1 MKENKVQQISHK
13 LINIVVF
20 VAIVEYAYL
29 FSISINNGNKLFTSV
44 IFKICILSLFVSNYY
59 IRGRGIHAVR

>member
-13 LINIVVF
+13 LNNIVVF

-29 FSISINNGNKLFTSV
+29 FLHF
-44 IFKICILSLFVSNYY
+44 Y
-59 IRGRGIHAVR
+59 

>member
-13 LINIVVF
+13 LNIVVF

-29 FSISINNGNKLFTSV
+29 FFH
-44 IFKICILSLFVSNYY
+44 FY
-59 IRGRGIHAVR
+59 

>member
-20 VAIVEYAYL
+20 VAIVEYGDAANL
-29 FSISINNGNKLFTSV
+29 LI
-44 IFKICILSLFVSNYY
+44 
-59 IRGRGIHAVR
+59 

>member
-1 MKENKVQQISHK
+1 

-29 FSISINNGNKLFTSV
+29 FLHF
-44 IFKICILSLFVSNYY
+44 Y
-59 IRGRGIHAVR
+59 

>member
-20 VAIVEYAYL
+20 FAIVEYAY
-29 FSISINNGNKLFTSV
+29 
-44 IFKICILSLFVSNYY
+44 
-59 IRGRGIHAVR
+59 

>member
-1 MKENKVQQISHK
+1 ISHK

-29 FSISINNGNKLFTSV
+29 FLHF
-44 IFKICILSLFVSNYY
+44 Y
-59 IRGRGIHAVR
+59 

>member
-1 MKENKVQQISHK
+1 MKVNKVQQISHK

-29 FSISINNGNKLFTSV
+29 FFH
-44 IFKICILSLFVSNYY
+44 FY
-59 IRGRGIHAVR
+59 

>member
-20 VAIVEYAYL
+20 VAIVE
-29 FSISINNGNKLFTSV
+29 SV
-44 IFKICILSLFVSNYY
+44 SYTHLTLPTNSRV
-59 IRGRGIHAVR
+59 

>member
-20 VAIVEYAYL
+20 VAIVE
-29 FSISINNGNKLFTSV
+29 
-44 IFKICILSLFVSNYY
+44 LSL
-59 IRGRGIHAVR
+59 IHI

>member
-1 MKENKVQQISHK
+1 MVQQISHK

-29 FSISINNGNKLFTSV
+29 FLHF
-44 IFKICILSLFVSNYY
+44 Y
-59 IRGRGIHAVR
+59 

>member
-20 VAIVEYAYL
+20 VVNCRIRL
-29 FSISINNGNKLFTSV
+29 FISPFLLITAMN
-44 IFKICILSLFVSNYY
+44 CSLQ
-59 IRGRGIHAVR
+59 

>member
-20 VAIVEYAYL
+20 VAIVEYAYCL
-29 FSISINNGNKLFTSV
+29 LYTSDAADDAPRV
-44 IFKICILSLFVSNYY
+44 
-59 IRGRGIHAVR
+59 

>member
-1 MKENKVQQISHK
+1 K

-29 FSISINNGNKLFTSV
+29 FLHF
-44 IFKICILSLFVSNYY
+44 Y
-59 IRGRGIHAVR
+59 

>member
-1 MKENKVQQISHK
+1 MKDNKVQQISHK

-29 FSISINNGNKLFTSV
+29 LDRKSV
-44 IFKICILSLFVSNYY
+44 V
-59 IRGRGIHAVR
+59 

>member
-20 VAIVEYAYL
+20 VAIVE
-29 FSISINNGNKLFTSV
+29 
-44 IFKICILSLFVSNYY
+44 
-59 IRGRGIHAVR
+59 

>member
-1 MKENKVQQISHK
+1 MESLPVQQISHK

-29 FSISINNGNKLFTSV
+29 FLHF
-44 IFKICILSLFVSNYY
+44 Y
-59 IRGRGIHAVR
+59 

>member
-20 VAIVEYAYL
+20 VAIVGDAANL
-29 FSISINNGNKLFTSV
+29 LI
-44 IFKICILSLFVSNYY
+44 
-59 IRGRGIHAVR
+59 

>member
-1 MKENKVQQISHK
+1 MTK

-29 FSISINNGNKLFTSV
+29 FLHF
-44 IFKICILSLFVSNYY
+44 Y
-59 IRGRGIHAVR
+59 

>member
-1 MKENKVQQISHK
+1 QISHT

-29 FSISINNGNKLFTSV
+29 FLHF
-44 IFKICILSLFVSNYY
+44 Y
-59 IRGRGIHAVR
+59 

>member
-29 FSISINNGNKLFTSV
+29 FLLF
-44 IFKICILSLFVSNYY
+44 Y
-59 IRGRGIHAVR
+59 

>member
-1 MKENKVQQISHK
+1 AQQISHK

-29 FSISINNGNKLFTSV
+29 FLHF
-44 IFKICILSLFVSNYY
+44 Y
-59 IRGRGIHAVR
+59 

>member
-1 MKENKVQQISHK
+1 HK

-29 FSISINNGNKLFTSV
+29 FLHF
-44 IFKICILSLFVSNYY
+44 Y
-59 IRGRGIHAVR
+59 

>member
-1 MKENKVQQISHK
+1 QQISHK

-29 FSISINNGNKLFTSV
+29 FLHF
-44 IFKICILSLFVSNYY
+44 Y
-59 IRGRGIHAVR
+59 

>member
-20 VAIVEYAYL
+20 VAIIEYAYL
-29 FSISINNGNKLFTSV
+29 F
-44 IFKICILSLFVSNYY
+44 
-59 IRGRGIHAVR
+59 

>member
-1 MKENKVQQISHK
+1 MHSFLKRGSTNERQQISHK

-29 FSISINNGNKLFTSV
+29 FLHF
-44 IFKICILSLFVSNYY
+44 Y
-59 IRGRGIHAVR
+59 